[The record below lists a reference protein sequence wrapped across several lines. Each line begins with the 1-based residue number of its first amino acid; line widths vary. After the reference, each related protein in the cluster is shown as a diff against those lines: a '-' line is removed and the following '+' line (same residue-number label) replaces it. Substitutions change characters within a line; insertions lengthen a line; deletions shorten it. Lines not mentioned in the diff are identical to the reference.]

1 MVSGTDFIDSTTPKK
16 FTNSSLVGASSLNDA
31 RIQDLERF
39 RPIFADGN
47 NACSLVVNH
56 QVFTTANLPA
66 LLKRPSTFTGGSC
79 GF

>member
-1 MVSGTDFIDSTTPKK
+1 MSGTDFINSTAPKK

-39 RPIFADGN
+39 RPIFADGSN
-47 NACSLVVNH
+47 TCSLAVNYTA
-56 QVFTTANLPA
+56 FTTTNLPA
-66 LLKRPSTFTGGSC
+66 ILKRPSTFTGGSC